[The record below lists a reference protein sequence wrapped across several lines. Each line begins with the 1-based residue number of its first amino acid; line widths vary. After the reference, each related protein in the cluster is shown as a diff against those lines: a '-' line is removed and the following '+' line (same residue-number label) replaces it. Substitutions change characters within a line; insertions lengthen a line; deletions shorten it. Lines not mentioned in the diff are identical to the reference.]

1 MNLAIIPARGGSQ
14 RISRKNIRDFLGK
27 PILEYSINSALDS
40 NCFDE
45 VIVSTDDEEIAKIA
59 ISCGASVPFF
69 RSKINSSNTATTI
82 DVLVEVLMRY
92 KEENVNWE
100 NLCCIYPT
108 APFISPERL
117 IEGLNILK
125 NNSNIKSVIPVV
137 KFSHPIQRAIKLDD
151 GFITFLYPDNSF
163 QRTQDFEDRFHDS
176 GQFYWLDSDFFLN
189 TKKIFTKF
197 SKSLIIPESEVQDI
211 DNEEDWILAELK
223 FKALNL

>member
-14 RISRKNIRDFLGK
+14 RISRKNIRDFLGR

-92 KEENVNWE
+92 KEENVNWD

-117 IEGLNILK
+117 LEGLNILK
-125 NNSNIKSVIPVV
+125 SNSNIKSVIPIV
-137 KFSHPIQRAIKLDD
+137 KFSHPIQRAIKLDN

-211 DNEEDWILAELK
+211 DNEEDWVLAELK